1 MIITA
6 KLKMQKIEVIS
17 LIEDSKKVIDFLQRK
32 GVVELSKHEMPQGM
46 YALDTSYSVTQLE
59 RFLDTAQKACEALSP
74 YCEKKGS
81 LLDSFKPPRE
91 LELSKFL
98 DMADDSDL
106 TMALCYDIL
115 EYQRDIAQAKA
126 DTVRLETVNSSLS
139 VWEKL
144 DIPMKCR
151 PTKFVKVFVG
161 TFPDMQTQESVKTK
175 LAQLLPEV
183 EAVEAE
189 VVYSSEVQ
197 SCAAVMCLRKDSEK
211 VLEALRSF
219 GFSAPAEMPDR
230 PVKEVIEEN
239 REKIS
244 ALGRSIEEYESKISA
259 LASKYDEICFLI
271 DYLTLRIDKYEA
283 LKTISVTDR
292 IFYLSG
298 FVPEKYSQDIVK
310 HLEDKFSCAVVTNEP
325 EQDEEVP
332 VLLENNSFAA
342 PVEGI
347 TEMYSL
353 PGKLD
358 IDPNAIMA
366 FFYYVF
372 FGMMFSDAG
381 YGLLMVIA
389 TAFVLFKFKPEGQK
403 RKTVLM
409 YMYCGISTMFWG
421 LMFGSFFGDVI
432 NTVRTNYLGLPEIRL
447 YLWLNPQGDDLMITM
462 LWCFLFGIIH
472 LFVGVAI
479 KSYMTWKQ
487 GDKLGAVCD
496 AASIYLAVGGIA
508 PVCAGMIIDINPTV
522 TNIGKYCALAGV
534 VLIVLTAGRQSKSIG
549 GKLGSGLY
557 ALYNTVSGYLSDILS
572 YSRLLA
578 LGLVTGIIGN
588 VVNMMGTLPQNT
600 VIKTIL
606 FVIVFVLGHTI
617 NFGINIIGAYVHTN
631 RLQYVEFFSRFY
643 EGGGTAFNPLKVNS
657 KSFKLKEEKNNG

>member
-32 GVVELSKHEMPQGM
+32 GIVEVSKHEIPDGM
-46 YALDTSYSVTQLE
+46 YSFDTSYSVAQLQK
-59 RFLDTAQKACEALSP
+59 FLETAEKAREILGAYS
-74 YCEKKGS
+74 EKKGS
-81 LLDSFKPPRE
+81 LIDSFKPLKE
-91 LELSKFL
+91 MELSKFL
-98 DMADDSDL
+98 DMADDTDM
-106 TMALCYDIL
+106 TMSTCYDVL
-115 EYQRDIAQAKA
+115 EIDRDISQARV
-126 DTVRLETVNSSLS
+126 DIVRLETVNESLG

-144 DIPMKCR
+144 DIPLKCK
-151 PTKFVKVFVG
+151 PTKYVTAFAG
-161 TFPDMQTQESVKTK
+161 TFPDMQTEESIKLK
-175 LAQLLPEV
+175 LAELLPELEAVEV
-183 EAVEAE
+183 EAV
-189 VVYSSEVQ
+189 YSSDMQ
-197 SCAAVMCLRKDSEK
+197 SCAAIICMRKDAQN

-219 GFSAPAEMPDR
+219 GFSKPNELTEKPA
-230 PVKEVIEEN
+230 KEIIEEN
-239 REKIS
+239 VNKIRALEEK
-244 ALGRSIEEYESKISA
+244 AEGCKAELSKLS
-259 LASKYDEICFLI
+259 SKLSEIDFLT

-283 LKTISVTDR
+283 LKKISVTNR

-298 FVPEKYSQDIVK
+298 FVPEKYSKSVVEK
-310 HLEDKFSCAVVTNEP
+310 LEEKYSCAVMLSEP
-325 EQDEEVP
+325 DEDEEAP

-342 PVEGI
+342 PVEEI

-358 IDPNAIMA
+358 IDPNAIMG

-381 YGLLMVIA
+381 YGLLMVVA
-389 TAFVLFKFKPEGQK
+389 TLFVLLKCKPEGKK

-421 LMFGSFFGDVI
+421 VMFGSFFGDVI
-432 NTVRTNYLGLPEIRL
+432 NTIRVNYLHLPEMRL
-447 YLWLNPQGDDLMITM
+447 YLWLNPQGDDLMLTM
-462 LWCFLFGIIH
+462 LWCFLFGIVH

-479 KSYMTWKQ
+479 KGYMTFKQ
-487 GDKLGAVCD
+487 GDKLGAICD
-496 AASIYLAVGGIA
+496 VLSIYLTVGGAA
-508 PVCAGMIIDINPTV
+508 PICAGMIIDIPQAITTV
-522 TNIGKYCALAGV
+522 GKYCALAGV
-534 VLIVLTAGRQSKSIG
+534 VLVILTAGRESKSIG

-557 ALYNTVSGYLSDILS
+557 ALYNVISGYLSDILS

-588 VVNMMGTLPQNT
+588 VVNMMGTLPQNM
-600 VIKTIL
+600 VVKTIL
-606 FVIVFVLGHTI
+606 FAVVFVLGHTI
-617 NFGINIIGAYVHTN
+617 NFGINVIGAYVHTN

-643 EGGGTAFNPLKVNS
+643 EGGGIAFNPLKVNS